1 MVQPLVCH
9 HTLELVDAPLVTPIT
24 LAEVKAQL
32 RVEHSDDDTLLTRL
46 INVAVAYTDVK
57 GALGQAMITQKWGQW
72 LGPNPPKE
80 VKLILGPVQDVTA
93 VKYYDTD
100 GVLQTDDFN
109 NYQVFG
115 TESYTVIS
123 PKTGFSWPTTQQRSD
138 AIKIEYQ
145 IGFGDATTDVPETIR
160 HALMLL
166 IGHWYDNRE
175 NTQMDELSNIP
186 FGYMEL
192 LNIHRACWYG

>member
-1 MVQPLVCH
+1 MVKPLVCH

-32 RVEHSDDDTLLTRL
+32 RVEHADDDTLLTRL

-80 VKLILGPVQDVTA
+80 AKLILGPVQSVTA
-93 VKYYDTD
+93 IKYYDTD
-100 GVLQTDDFN
+100 GVLQTDDYN
-109 NYQVFG
+109 NYDIFG
-115 TESYTVIS
+115 TETYTTIS
-123 PKTGFSWPTTQQRSD
+123 PKTGFSWPTAQQRSD
-138 AIKIEYQ
+138 AIKIEYE

>member
-1 MVQPLVCH
+1 MVKPLVCH
-9 HTLELVDAPLVTPIT
+9 HTLELVDAPATTPIT

-32 RVEHSDDDTLLTRL
+32 RVEHDDDNTLITRL

-72 LGPNPPKE
+72 VGPNPTVE
-80 VKLILGPVQDVTA
+80 VKLILSPVQNVTA

-138 AIKIEYQ
+138 AIKIEYE